1 MTTLIE
7 NGVYKAKLKKK
18 ENGLNILSM
27 VETPAIDINYIKMNE
42 EINHIKMEILN
53 EEENIVIAP
62 ALVPDQLIPR
72 VHKGIKYFIC
82 FDAETIEESLIKM
95 SAEQKDQ
102 NVDINHSEKLI
113 NGAIVMEKFIT
124 HPNRVTQVKNF
135 ENLPMGTLFFTAK
148 VTDPQL
154 MSDIKAGK
162 INGWSIDGIFEL
174 EIDEA
179 STASDGM
186 EFSLEEEI
194 ILKKCVTNNNI
205 ECI

>member
-1 MTTLIE
+1 MTKLVE
-7 NGVYKAKLKKK
+7 NGIYKAKIKTK

-27 VETPAIDINYIKMNE
+27 VETPAIEINYIKMEE
-42 EINHIKMEILN
+42 EINHIKMEVLD
-53 EEENIVIAP
+53 EEKNIVIAP
-62 ALVPDQLIPR
+62 ALVPDMLIPR
-72 VHKGIKYFIC
+72 VHKGIKYYIS
-82 FDAETIEESLIKM
+82 FDKETIEQSLIKM

-148 VTDPQL
+148 VTDEKL

-162 INGWSIDGIFEL
+162 INGWSIDGFYDL
-174 EIDEA
+174 EIEEDVELTEDE
-179 STASDGM
+179 
-186 EFSLEEEI
+186 I
-194 ILKKCVTNNNI
+194 KILNDSVTN
-205 ECI
+205 

>member
-1 MTTLIE
+1 MTKLVE
-7 NGVYKAKLKKK
+7 NGIYKAKIKTK

-27 VETPAIDINYIKMNE
+27 VETPAIEINYIKMEE
-42 EINHIKMEILN
+42 EINHIKMEVLD
-53 EEENIVIAP
+53 EEKNIVIAP
-62 ALVPDQLIPR
+62 ALVPDMLIPR
-72 VHKGIKYFIC
+72 VHKGIKYYIS
-82 FDAETIEESLIKM
+82 FDKETIEQSLVKM

-148 VTDPQL
+148 VIDEKL

-162 INGWSIDGIFEL
+162 INGWSIDGFYDL
-174 EIDEA
+174 EIEEDVELTEDE
-179 STASDGM
+179 
-186 EFSLEEEI
+186 I
-194 ILKKCVTNNNI
+194 KILNDSVTN
-205 ECI
+205 

>member
-1 MTTLIE
+1 MTKLVE
-7 NGVYKAKLKKK
+7 NGIYKAKIVKK

-27 VETPAIDINYIKMNE
+27 VENPAIDINYIKMEE
-42 EINHIKMEILN
+42 EINHIKMEVLD
-53 EEENIVIAP
+53 EEKNIVIAP
-62 ALVPDQLIPR
+62 ALVPDMLIPR
-72 VHKGIKYFIC
+72 VHKGIKYYIS
-82 FDAETIEESLIKM
+82 FDKETIEQSLVKM

-148 VTDPQL
+148 VTDEKL

-162 INGWSIDGIFEL
+162 INGWSIDGFYDL
-174 EIDEA
+174 EIEEDVELTEDE
-179 STASDGM
+179 
-186 EFSLEEEI
+186 I
-194 ILKKCVTNNNI
+194 KILNESVTN
-205 ECI
+205 

>member
-1 MTTLIE
+1 MTTIKE
-7 NGVYKAKLKKK
+7 NGIYKAKIVKK

-27 VETPAIDINYIKMNE
+27 VENPAIEINYVKMEE
-42 EINHIKMEILN
+42 EINHIKMEVLDK
-53 EEENIVIAP
+53 EKNIVIAP
-62 ALVPDQLIPR
+62 ALVPDMLIPR
-72 VHKGIKYFIC
+72 VHKGIKYYIS
-82 FDAETIEESLIKM
+82 FDKETIEQSLIKM

-148 VTDPQL
+148 VTDEKL

-162 INGWSIDGIFEL
+162 INGWSIDGFYDL
-174 EIDEA
+174 EIEEDVELTEDE
-179 STASDGM
+179 
-186 EFSLEEEI
+186 I
-194 ILKKCVTNNNI
+194 KILNDSVTN
-205 ECI
+205 